1 MAWFRSSQQPTQST
15 AAPAARP
22 ASPAAAA
29 AATAAAQK
37 TRVPAVGV
45 AAPAPDAPAN
55 HPAHESRAGG
65 TQHGARVGGHGYALP
80 CLGYPEAYYLKHVHD
95 ADQRGDQVAHDA
107 YKVGQYVTLG
117 LDHKESCER
126 KAKYF
131 GHALRRHANP
141 PPDAD
146 GHVQDFYRRLADL
159 VRKSAG
165 QEVLRL
171 TRREHEILQKRQAGG
186 ANHQALA
193 VEFED

>member
-1 MAWFRSSQQPTQST
+1 MPQRVFP
-15 AAPAARP
+15 PMPEIGRP
-22 ASPAAAA
+22 EAFYAKMVHRAD
-29 AATAAAQK
+29 K
-37 TRVPAVGV
+37 
-45 AAPAPDAPAN
+45 AN
-55 HPAHESRAGG
+55 DTFAHE
-65 TQHGARVGGHGYALP
+65 
-80 CLGYPEAYYLKHVHD
+80 
-95 ADQRGDQVAHDA
+95 A

-117 LDHKESCER
+117 LDHKEPPDR

-186 ANHQALA
+186 ANHEALVA
-193 VEFED
+193 EFGEFFKKLTGDHAHHRPDWIPTETWEQVRPIRTQWS